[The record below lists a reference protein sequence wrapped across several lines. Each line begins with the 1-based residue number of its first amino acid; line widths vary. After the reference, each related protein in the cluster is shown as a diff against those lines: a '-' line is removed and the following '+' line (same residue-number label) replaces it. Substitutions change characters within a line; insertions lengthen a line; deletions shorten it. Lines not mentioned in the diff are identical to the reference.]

1 MRLVLLR
8 TRRQSWSTTI
18 QFRCYIL
25 PACYYARLSQHP
37 SYHRGCQWRPQVG
50 VGDLSSKAGRLRIQ
64 RGIKEMKR
72 DERNVE
78 GDEVNWVRLPVAR
91 SQYECLSALAQ
102 VSSNGAI
109 EVAQQS
115 FCSVTKI

>member
-64 RGIKEMKR
+64 RGIKKMKR
-72 DERNVE
+72 DEQNEENEEKKKKRKPE
-78 GDEVNWVRLPVAR
+78 TRR
-91 SQYECLSALAQ
+91 QYECLSALAQ

-115 FCSVTKI
+115 FC